1 LQPAGPNFIY
11 MLRNINYHRLRQ
23 LWADLREAI
32 AGTDRDFT
40 KEPMGRAMFL
50 LAVPMVLEM
59 FMESVFAIVDI
70 FFVSRLG
77 SDAIATV
84 GLTESLMTII
94 YAIGG
99 GFAAATTALISRR
112 IGEKE
117 PEKAAIS
124 AVQAIFTGLAF
135 SILIAIPGFILSRD
149 VLRLMGGNENMINNM
164 GGYTTIMISANAAI
178 MLLFIINA
186 VFRSSGDAAISMR
199 VLFIANLIN
208 IVLDPCFIFGWG
220 PFPALGVE
228 GAAVATSI
236 GRGTAV
242 VYQFYLLFA
251 GKRRIHISFKQLIP
265 DWKVMWSLIKLSL
278 GGIGQSLI
286 VTSSWIFLVRIISG
300 FGSSVI
306 AAYTIAIRIVIFSLM
321 PPWGLSNAAATL
333 VGQNLGASKP
343 ERAERAIY
351 MASVLNVVFMGLISL
366 LFIFTPQYFVQA
378 FMHGKPISLDAIIC
392 LRIVSYGFVFYAL
405 GMVMMQSL
413 NGAGDTIT
421 PTIINFF
428 CFWMIEIPLAWLL
441 SSRTS
446 LHEQGVYISI
456 VVAESI
462 MATTGLIIIR
472 NGKWKMNRV

>member
-1 LQPAGPNFIY
+1 
-11 MLRNINYHRLRQ
+11 MKQ
-23 LWADLREAI
+23 LWLDLKEAI
-32 AGTDRDFT
+32 AGTERDFT

-70 FFVSRLG
+70 FFVSSLG
-77 SDAIATV
+77 SDAVATV

-112 IGEKE
+112 IGEKQA
-117 PEKAAIS
+117 EKASIS
-124 AVQAIFTGLAF
+124 AVQAIYTGLFF
-135 SILIAIPGFILSRD
+135 SSLIAVPGFIFAQD
-149 VLRLMGGNENMINNM
+149 VLSLMGGNTNMVLNM
-164 GGYTTIMISANAAI
+164 SGYTSVMLSANGVI

-208 IVLDPCFIFGWG
+208 ILLDPCFIFGLG
-220 PFPALGVE
+220 PFPQLGIE
-228 GAAVATSI
+228 GAAVATTL
-236 GRGTAV
+236 GRGIAV
-242 VYQFYLLFA
+242 IYQFYLLFA
-251 GKRRIHISFKQLIP
+251 GRRRIHISSKQLIP
-265 DWKVMWSLIKLSL
+265 DWAVMWSLVKLSL

-286 VTSSWIFLVRIISG
+286 TTSSWIFMVRIISG
-300 FGSSVI
+300 FGSSIV
-306 AAYTIAIRIVIFSLM
+306 AAYTIAIRIIIFSLM

-343 ERAERAIY
+343 ERAEQAIY
-351 MASVLNVVFMGLISL
+351 MAAILNVTFMGLISL
-366 LFIFTPQYFVQA
+366 LFIFSPQYFVQA
-378 FMHGKPISLDAIIC
+378 FMHGMPVSLDAINC
-392 LRIVSYGFVFYAL
+392 LRTISYGFVFYGL
-405 GMVMMQSL
+405 GMVMVQSL
-413 NGAGDTIT
+413 NGAGDTVT

-428 CFWMIEIPLAWLL
+428 CYWMIEIPLAWLL
-441 SSRTS
+441 SSGTG

-462 MATTGLIIIR
+462 MAITGLLIIR
-472 NGKWKMNRV
+472 KGKWKTNKI